1 MNRNSEILII
11 GGGVI
16 GLSIAIELK
25 FRGAD
30 VTVISRSFDEAATNA
45 AGGMLAPGAE
55 RISPGAM
62 FDLCWRS
69 LELYPSYINKLE
81 SLTGLKTGYWP
92 CGIITP
98 VYQLNPGEKHQFEN
112 ANCQWLDRDALEKIQ
127 PGLSSEVIGGW
138 LYSQDAQVDNRLL
151 FATLKEAAKLLKI
164 NLIEGIVG
172 EIIEEKGRIKNV
184 KSSVGDLSA
193 NSYVLAA
200 GAWSSRLMSVPVFPR
215 KGEMLSLIVP
225 QKYLEKRE
233 EGKVDWL
240 PLKQVLF
247 GKDGC
252 YIIPRQDGRIVIG
265 ATSEDV
271 GFSNGNTV
279 AGIQSLL
286 GKAVRCYPVLKD
298 FKIDEL
304 WWGFRP
310 ATPDEMP
317 ILGKSDRS
325 NLILATG
332 HYRNGILLAPVT
344 AMLIA
349 NLISEGRS
357 DPLLEAFDYSRFAQ

>member
-1 MNRNSEILII
+1 MNRTSEILII
-11 GGGVI
+11 GGGII

-25 FRGAD
+25 LRGAD
-30 VTVISRSFDEAATNA
+30 VTLISRNFDEAATNA

-55 RISPGAM
+55 RIPSGAM

-69 LELYPSYINKLE
+69 LELYPKWVSKLE
-81 SLTGLKTGYWP
+81 EITGKKTGYWP
-92 CGIITP
+92 CGIVTP
-98 VYQLNPGEKHQFEN
+98 VYDLEPGEKSQFQN
-112 ANCQWLDRDALEKIQ
+112 ANCQWLERDSLHQRQ

-138 LYSQDAQVDNRLL
+138 WYQKDAQVNNRLL
-151 FATLKEAAKLLKI
+151 FATLQEAATLLKI

-172 EIIEEKGRIKNV
+172 EIIEEKGRVKRV
-184 KSSVGDLSA
+184 KSSGGDLSA
-193 NSYVLAA
+193 DRYVLAA
-200 GAWSSRLMSVPVFPR
+200 GSWSNRLISVPVFPR

-225 QKYLEKRE
+225 QKYWEKRE
-233 EGKVDWL
+233 EGKIDWL

-252 YIIPRQDGRIVIG
+252 YIIPRQDGKIVIG

-271 GFSNGNTV
+271 GFRNGNTV
-279 AGIQSLL
+279 AGIQTLL

-317 ILGKSDRS
+317 ILGYSDRP

-349 NLISEGRS
+349 ELMSEKSS
-357 DPLLEAFDYSRFAQ
+357 DPLLDAFDYSRFAQ